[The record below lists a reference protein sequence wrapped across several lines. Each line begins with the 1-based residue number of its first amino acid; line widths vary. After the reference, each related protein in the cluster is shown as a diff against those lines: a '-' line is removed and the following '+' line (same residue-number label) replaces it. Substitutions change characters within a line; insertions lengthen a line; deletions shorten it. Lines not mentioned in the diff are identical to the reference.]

1 MQMIF
6 NTEYP
11 PDHIFNHVGILKPDI
26 STLYCIP
33 DRSYMRNHLPGALV
47 FIMLILFSGIRS
59 YAQEVEFSAS
69 APPVVAVGEQFRLTY
84 SLNNRGSDLRLPDLG
99 KFQLVSG
106 PSTSS
111 SSSVQVIN
119 GQMTQTQ
126 STTYTYIL
134 RATETGEFT
143 IGPASITVDS
153 ESYNSNPLSI
163 EVVPDQ
169 EGRSAVPGQTQTPG
183 TATRPGDLSAAD
195 IFVRIH
201 IDKNEVYQGEAIV
214 ATIKLYTKL
223 DLTGIENV
231 RFPAFSGFYQQDI
244 EVPPLRTL
252 SREVIDGEI
261 FGTGVLKQ
269 LILFPQR
276 SGKINLGTFE
286 MDAMVRERAG
296 RRGSMFD
303 DFFGGFETRRIP
315 VQSTPVEITVKPLPG
330 PRPSVFN
337 GAVGEYTMNVDLND
351 SEIRTN
357 EAVSLRVT
365 VSGRGNL
372 KLLGQPG
379 IDFPPGFEVYDPS
392 VRENITN
399 GTEGQRGS
407 ITWEYLMI
415 PRNEGNFRIP
425 PVQFAYFNP
434 SSGSYN
440 TLSSGEI
447 NLAVLRGEDL
457 ETVPSVA
464 GYSREDIRILGSDI
478 RFIKT
483 GGVVLHRIGHD
494 PFGNFRFYL
503 WFIFPLLV
511 FAILVIIQRKKIRD
525 RANIALMKNRRASK
539 MARSRLKNAGRLLK
553 VNKNQQ
559 FYEEVL
565 KACWGYLSDK
575 LLIPVSGLNRE
586 NARSA
591 LLEKMVGEDSVNK
604 MMDVIELCEYA
615 RYAPASSAGDMDRI
629 YGDTIN
635 IITEIE
641 QKIKK

>member
-1 MQMIF
+1 MHKIF

-11 PDHIFNHVGILKPDI
+11 PDHIIHKVSISKPDI
-26 STLYCIP
+26 SKLSCMP
-33 DRSYMRNHLPGALV
+33 DISYLNKYLPGALM
-47 FIMLILFSGIRS
+47 FFMFILFSSFRLN
-59 YAQEVEFSAS
+59 AQEVEFSAS

-84 SLNNRGSDLRLPDLG
+84 SLNSSGSDLRLPDLG

-111 SSSVQVIN
+111 SSSVQIIN
-119 GQMTQTQ
+119 GQMTQTR

-143 IGPASITVDS
+143 IGPASINIDS
-153 ESYNSNPLSI
+153 ESYNSNPLKI

-169 EGRSAVPGQTQTPG
+169 DGRSSVPGQAQTPG
-183 TATRPGDLSAAD
+183 TVPRSGNLSGDD
-195 IFVRIH
+195 IFVRMH

-223 DLTGIENV
+223 DLTGIESV

-244 EVPPLRTL
+244 EVPQLRSL
-252 SREVIDGEI
+252 NREVIDGEI

-269 LILFPQR
+269 VILFPQR

-286 MDAMVRERAG
+286 MDAMIRERTG

-315 VQSTPVEITVKPLPG
+315 VQSPPVEITVNPLPG
-330 PRPSVFN
+330 QRPAGFN
-337 GAVGEYTMNVDLND
+337 GAVGEFSMNVDLDN
-351 SEIRTN
+351 SEVRTN
-357 EAVSLRVT
+357 EAATLRIT

-392 VRENITN
+392 VRENIDN
-399 GTEGQRGS
+399 GAEGQRGT

-415 PRNEGNFRIP
+415 PRSEGNYRIP
-425 PVQFAYFNP
+425 PVQFSYFNP
-434 SSGSYN
+434 SSSSYN

-457 ETVPSVA
+457 ETGPAVA

-483 GGVVLHRIGHD
+483 GGVVLQRIGHD
-494 PFGNFRFYL
+494 PFGTFRFYL
-503 WFIFPLLV
+503 WFIFPLLI

-525 RANIALMKNRRASK
+525 RADIALLKNRRASK
-539 MARSRLKNAGRLLK
+539 MARRRLKNAGRLLK
-553 VNKNQQ
+553 IKKNQQ

-575 LLIPVSGLNRE
+575 LLIPLSGLNRD
-586 NARSA
+586 NARKA
-591 LLEKMVGEDSVNK
+591 LLEKMVGEESVNK
-604 MMDVIELCEYA
+604 LMDVIEQCEYA

-641 QKIKK
+641 QKIRK